1 MIRMEIIA
9 DNAVEEDIM
18 EALAA
23 REAVTHFTKIPN
35 VHGEGDST
43 PKHGNHIWPE
53 ENFIIIIYCEEEVA
67 VEIREALGEVKKT
80 FPDAGIKLFELKSSP

>member
-18 EALAA
+18 EALQA
-23 REAVTHFTKIPN
+23 REAVTHFSKIPN

-53 ENFIIIIYCEEEVA
+53 ENFILIIYCEEEVA
-67 VEIREALGEVKKT
+67 AEVRAALAEVKSI
-80 FPDAGIKLFELKSSP
+80 FPDAGIKLFEIKSSL